1 MLLLNGGGV
10 VLNVFAK
17 LVTGLYD
24 SYLWVC
30 RFTAS
35 LRFGVWLVVGRA
47 F

>member
-1 MLLLNGGGV
+1 MLLLSGGG

-35 LRFGVWLVVGRA
+35 LRFGVWLVVGCA